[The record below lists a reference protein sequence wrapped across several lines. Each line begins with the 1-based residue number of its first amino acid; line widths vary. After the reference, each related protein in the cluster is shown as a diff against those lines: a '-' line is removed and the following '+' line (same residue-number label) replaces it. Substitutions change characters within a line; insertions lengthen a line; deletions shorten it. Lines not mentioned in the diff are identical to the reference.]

1 MNKTNMAAPSMGFTP
16 EDMKSISSVLGYTG
30 EPSGFANY
38 LSQNPQA
45 HDSFMGIQQQRTQ
58 FNNGGFVA
66 TQNMANGGGVQNTGL
81 RIDGDPVLDEFLNS
95 GYIGGTPFFDGRTGQ
110 YIPSLTLSDGRTI
123 TREQFD
129 SMQQRGNEP
138 LDFYGGQYK
147 EQGFGYMPERFRK
160 PIDPVAYGGDLTDP
174 ARGARNAAADAAR
187 RQSERDALPYAGDR
201 AYGRNPYGNQA
212 IGGPGIRQKQ
222 EDYIKQNI
230 DPNTGYFQ
238 MPYTFG
244 MPGPNAPPPDP
255 DLNYDNLLPT
265 LEARGLINK
274 TGPFLRE
281 GDYDQFGNPTE
292 YTYEQSKQLNFRN
305 EQQKS
310 MPGTRQVYNTGNTS
324 QQLPQQQQSQFHV
337 MTNPDGSAMNEEDM
351 ARYDSRIANI
361 ITPIGQQGP
370 SPLPTQQAPPTTGQ
384 VDLSNVNAPQIG
396 AETAQRLQQPT
407 LPAGGVYTAN
417 QTPTEAAQS
426 VAPSTALITEDVRVA
441 EAGTAQAAQ
450 AIGPTESTAAA
461 ITAAQA
467 APDVRDVATA
477 AAAQQAA
484 PTQVTAAQQ
493 AGTAVSQLQGAQTAG
508 TQVQAPT
515 ARQLGAGEVIAAPT
529 GQAAQAAAF
538 VQPTAAVATPSSQ
551 ATVQGQL
558 ASLVSQFTD
567 TEVPLWARGAVDN
580 ARAVLQQRGIG
591 ASSMAGQAIV
601 EAAMR
606 AALPIAQVDAATVA
620 GFEQAN
626 LSNRQQA
633 AMVSAQYRAQFM
645 QQEFDT
651 GFQTRVQNAAR
662 VADIAN
668 LNFNSGQQ
676 IALENARL
684 AQTADLS
691 NLSNKQALVMANA
704 AQVAG
709 LETTNLNNRQQS
721 AVQNAQNFLQVD
733 MANLGN
739 SQQTALF
746 NAQNR
751 TQSILSDVAAE
762 NAARQFN
769 AANEQQLDQFFAN
782 LGSQVS
788 QQNSAQQ
795 NAINQFN
802 AGEINTLQRFNS
814 EIVNQRDQFN
824 AQNQL
829 AIAQSNAQW
838 RRNLATTDTAAV
850 NFQNQLNAQNLLDI
864 SNTAYSNLW
873 QEYRDVMEWS
883 WSSGENESERLAAM
897 TVAQLNAKSRTDLAE
912 YNANRE
918 NTKAVGGFVGDIFSG
933 VLKAG
938 ASSVFKSIPLIGGL
952 F

>member
-30 EPSGFANY
+30 DSSGFADY

-45 HDSFMGIQQQRTQ
+45 HDSFMGIQKQRLQ
-58 FNNGGFVA
+58 FDNGGFVA
-66 TQNMANGGGVQNTGL
+66 TQHMANGGLSQRQEDYIKQNTADGNFQGPGFFAVMVNAPDGSGRQVSAREAYYMQNPDFRPEVL
-81 RIDGDPVLDEFLNS
+81 RPFLAARGILGEEFPDIETSKENRNLPFGNMPERFREEPRASDDPVLDQFVNGIYGGGS
-95 GYIGGTPFFDGRTGQ
+95 PFQIGQDST
-110 YIPSLTLSDGRTI
+110 TLSDGRTI
-123 TREQFD
+123 TREQYN
-129 SMQQRGNEP
+129 SLQQRS
-138 LDFYGGQYK
+138 
-147 EQGFGYMPERFRK
+147 
-160 PIDPVAYGGDLTDP
+160 P
-174 ARGARNAAADAAR
+174 AQMSAAR
-187 RQSERDALPYAGDR
+187 RPR
-201 AYGRNPYGNQA
+201 
-212 IGGPGIRQKQ
+212 
-222 EDYIKQNI
+222 
-230 DPNTGYFQ
+230 YF
-238 MPYTFG
+238 
-244 MPGPNAPPPDP
+244 
-255 DLNYDNLLPT
+255 
-265 LEARGLINK
+265 
-274 TGPFLRE
+274 
-281 GDYDQFGNPTE
+281 
-292 YTYEQSKQLNFRN
+292 N
-305 EQQKS
+305 EPSSGQYQ
-310 MPGTRQVYNTGNTS
+310 TA
-324 QQLPQQQQSQFHV
+324 V
-337 MTNPDGSAMNEEDM
+337 MKNPDGSAMNEEDM
-351 ARYDSRIANI
+351 ARYDARMAARGQSNI
-361 ITPIGQQGP
+361 VTPIGQQGP
-370 SPLPTQQAPPTTGQ
+370 SPLPTQAAPTSRAEQNLANVQAPR
-384 VDLSNVNAPQIG
+384 IG
-396 AETAQRLQQPT
+396 AETAFRLQD
-407 LPAGGVYTAN
+407 PAIPAAAIYSAT
-417 QTPTEAAQS
+417 QTPTEAAQI
-426 VAPSTALITEDVRVA
+426 VNPA
-441 EAGTAQAAQ
+441 TAQLTGDVTIGQAGQAQ
-450 AIGPTESTAAA
+450 VSQGVGPSAMTAAA
-461 ITAAQA
+461 VTAAQA
-467 APDVRDVATA
+467 APDVRDL
-477 AAAQQAA
+477 AAQTVASQSAA
-484 PTQVTAAQQ
+484 PTQAI
-493 AGTAVSQLQGAQTAG
+493 TAVQQGDTSVGQLQAAQTAG
-508 TQVQAPT
+508 AQVQAPT
-515 ARQLGAGEVIAAPT
+515 PRQLQAGETIASPT
-529 GQAAQAAAF
+529 GQAAQAATF
-538 VQPTAAVATPSSQ
+538 VQPTAAVGTPSSQ

-558 ASLVSQFTD
+558 ASLISEFTA

-580 ARAVLQQRGIG
+580 ARAVLMQRGIG

-645 QQEFDT
+645 QQEFDQ

-662 VADIAN
+662 ISDIAN
-668 LNFNSGQQ
+668 LNFSSAQQ
-676 IALENARL
+676 IALENAKL
-684 AQTADLS
+684 AQTTDLS
-691 NLSNKQALVMANA
+691 NLSNKQALVIANA

-709 LETTNLNNRQQS
+709 LETANLNNRQQS

-739 SQQTALF
+739 EQQTALF
-746 NAQNR
+746 NSQNR
-751 TQSILSDVAAE
+751 TQSILSDVASE

-769 AANEQQLDQFFAN
+769 AANKQQLDQFFAN

-788 QQNSAQQ
+788 QQNSAQA

-824 AQNQL
+824 AQNQV

>member
-30 EPSGFANY
+30 DSSGFADY
-38 LSQNPQA
+38 LSKNPQA
-45 HDSFMGIQQQRTQ
+45 HDSFMGIQKQRLQ
-58 FNNGGFVA
+58 FDNGGFVA
-66 TQNMANGGGVQNTGL
+66 TQYMANGG
-81 RIDGDPVLDEFLNS
+81 LN
-95 GYIGGTPFFDGRTGQ
+95 
-110 YIPSLTLSDGRTI
+110 
-123 TREQFD
+123 
-129 SMQQRGNEP
+129 
-138 LDFYGGQYK
+138 
-147 EQGFGYMPERFRK
+147 
-160 PIDPVAYGGDLTDP
+160 
-174 ARGARNAAADAAR
+174 
-187 RQSERDALPYAGDR
+187 
-201 AYGRNPYGNQA
+201 
-212 IGGPGIRQKQ
+212 QKQ
-222 EDYIKQNI
+222 EDYIKQN
-230 DPNTGYFQ
+230 TGAEGYFN
-238 MPYTFG
+238 MPYQTG
-244 MPGPNAPPPDP
+244 AMPGPNAPPPDP
-255 DLNYDNLLPT
+255 DLYYGNLLPT
-265 LEARGLINK
+265 LEARGLID
-274 TGPFLRE
+274 TRGPFVRE
-281 GDYDQFGNPTE
+281 GDFDQFGNPTE
-292 YTYEQSKQLNFRN
+292 YTYEQSKQLDKQLKRPTGYDGRPVNSIFPGGNVGQILPVDNLRRVDPGAGN
-305 EQQKS
+305 I
-310 MPGTRQVYNTGNTS
+310 MP
-324 QQLPQQQQSQFHV
+324 
-337 MTNPDGSAMNEEDM
+337 M
-351 ARYDSRIANI
+351 
-361 ITPIGQQGP
+361 
-370 SPLPTQQAPPTTGQ
+370 PTQIPQQAPPTTDQ

-396 AETAQRLQQPT
+396 VETAQRLQQPA
-407 LPAGGVYTAN
+407 LPAGGVYTAS

-426 VAPSTALITEDVRVA
+426 VAPSTALITGDVRVA
-441 EAGTAQAAQ
+441 EAGQAQAAQ

-467 APDVRDVATA
+467 APDVRDVASAT
-477 AAAQQAA
+477 AAQQAA
-484 PTQVTAAQQ
+484 PTQITAAQQ

-538 VQPTAAVATPSSQ
+538 VQPTAAVGTPSSQ

-668 LNFNSGQQ
+668 LNFNSEQQ

-751 TQSILSDVAAE
+751 TQSILSDTAAE

-838 RRNLATTDTAAV
+838 RRSLATTDTAAV

-897 TVAQLNAKSRTDLAE
+897 TVAQINAKARQDLAE
-912 YNANRE
+912 YTANRE
-918 NTKAVGGFVGDIFSG
+918 NVKGIGGFVGDIFSG

-938 ASSVFKSIPLIGGL
+938 VSKILPF
-952 F
+952 